1 MKSFRIPKLTLLYFA
16 TENVTSPSI
25 LSKLVKHELYYI
37 YIMYKKNKKNYL
49 KSNLIVIESLP
60 VIILA
65 NHIFVSNFSSA
76 DVSVV
81 SAAKDID

>member
-1 MKSFRIPKLTLLYFA
+1 
-16 TENVTSPSI
+16 
-25 LSKLVKHELYYI
+25 
-37 YIMYKKNKKNYL
+37 MYKKNKKNYL